1 MKAGSSAPV
10 KPALAVEDLVQRLYR
25 AVFFEP
31 LGEDARRFFRSLGWT
46 AVFFTLA
53 KGMTAA
59 ASVVGARLLG
69 PEQYGL
75 ANLAVSAG
83 GLLSMVMLLG
93 MHASIVKFG
102 VGEGSAR
109 GLPTGLAA
117 AVVSLAVLGAAFWFS
132 RAPFAAALHL
142 PADVYRWAWIYAA
155 LFSPALVVFS
165 TQQALGLFRS
175 RGWAEL
181 AGAASVA
188 LGLGLGWLLFGPRFE
203 ALAVAYALPG

>member
-1 MKAGSSAPV
+1 MKAGSAG
-10 KPALAVEDLVQRLYR
+10 PAKTPPAGGDPR
-25 AVFFEP
+25 
-31 LGEDARRFFRSLGWT
+31 GFFRSLGWT

-83 GLLSMVMLLG
+83 GLLSSVMLLG
-93 MHASIVKFG
+93 MHASIVRFG

-117 AVVSLAVLGAAFWFS
+117 AGVSLAVA
-132 RAPFAAALHL
+132 
-142 PADVYRWAWIYAA
+142 
-155 LFSPALVVFS
+155 
-165 TQQALGLFRS
+165 
-175 RGWAEL
+175 
-181 AGAASVA
+181 
-188 LGLGLGWLLFGPRFE
+188 
-203 ALAVAYALPG
+203 